1 MIILSIVK
9 WGKEKQNMEETEMK
23 FNVGEI
29 ITRSPRL
36 ETVVMVEKF
45 IKEHSGDFKKTELF
59 NKLPKK
65 VMWGTFNVILKYLY
79 DNNKIGIDRKGVVV
93 YIWSPETAKLFIHK
107 KRYC

>member
-1 MIILSIVK
+1 
-9 WGKEKQNMEETEMK
+9 MEMQTPR

-36 ETVVMVEKF
+36 ETVVMVERF
-45 IKEHSGDFKKTELF
+45 IEAKSGEFRKTELF

-79 DNNKIGIDRKGVVV
+79 DGNKIGFDKNGYVV
-93 YIWSPETAKLFIHK
+93 YIWNPELAKKFINK
-107 KRYC
+107 KGY